1 MLPTATTKLLA
12 LLGTGNHGPTEDPSS
27 TRTRRLGRHAASH
40 MYAASHMREHEQAVH
55 ACRERAA
62 PSQKSCAPRNVYVD
76 AGVNWCNTLTLHRT
90 LPTEWIGACA
100 NRAPWDVYGFEA
112 SRALHPYIERCAQS
126 LSVGLD
132 LPIPPVPPA
141 GSTKELRRFA
151 SQYGLGHCVNATLL
165 GVGDRTTFAKGY
177 QFNRKFSR
185 LSDGCL
191 QTALQGRLKA
201 LEVPTGSVTDP
212 ALLQRRLASA
222 SRCGPPPRDTYTLIP
237 AAVNDRDG
245 TLSLSGN
252 LQSLVRGGLHSG
264 LLHESKLKVAAVDV
278 ASWVKS
284 HFSEDD
290 FVVLKLDVEGA
301 EHVVIPRLLELGAT
315 RVVDIVLWECHS
327 LSGRPPCSVLG
338 HKLWSGMS
346 ASKGQF
352 VVHEP
357 YVYFNLTRLAIYQ
370 QE

>member
-1 MLPTATTKLLA
+1 MAASNSLRLVTPPIFQVLASSEVHARALIYRMATTKLLA
-12 LLGTGNHGPTEDPSS
+12 LLGTGNHGPTEHPSS
-27 TRTRRLGRHAASH
+27 ARTRRLGRHAASH
-40 MYAASHMREHEQAVH
+40 MRGHEQAVR
-55 ACRERAA
+55 ACRERAT
-62 PSQKSCAPRNVYVD
+62 PSPKSCAPRNVYVD

-90 LPTEWIGACA
+90 LPTEWIDACA

-132 LPIPPVPPA
+132 LPMPPVPPA

-177 QFNRKFSR
+177 QFNRKFGK

-201 LEVPTGSVTDP
+201 LEVPTGSATDP

-252 LQSLVRGGLHSG
+252 LQSLVQGGLHSG
-264 LLHESKLKVAAVDV
+264 LRRE
-278 ASWVKS
+278 
-284 HFSEDD
+284 
-290 FVVLKLDVEGA
+290 
-301 EHVVIPRLLELGAT
+301 T
-315 RVVDIVLWECHS
+315 
-327 LSGRPPCSVLG
+327 
-338 HKLWSGMS
+338 
-346 ASKGQF
+346 
-352 VVHEP
+352 
-357 YVYFNLTRLAIYQ
+357 
-370 QE
+370 